1 MSDLQKILSANK
13 PMTLAGAPAGFLPW
27 LAADLA
33 RAARGRAVFIAP
45 DDAAMRPIVDAAH
58 SFAPKLEPL
67 SFPAWGCLPFDR
79 SPPPLPPSSVRPP
92 PLPSLHT
99 TGTACWWE

>member
-45 DDAAMRPIVDAAH
+45 DEAAMRTIVVAAPY
-58 SFAPKLEPL
+58 FAPKMETL
-67 SFPAWGCLPFDR
+67 SFPAWDCLPYAR
-79 SPPPLPPSSVRPP
+79 SPPSRLYSSERFPPWNA
-92 PLPSLHT
+92 LHRSEIDR
-99 TGTACWWE
+99 AKA

>member
-45 DDAAMRPIVDAAH
+45 DEAAMRSIVDAAH
-58 SFAPKLEPL
+58 YFAPKLETL
-67 SFPAWGCLPFDR
+67 SFPAWDCLPYDR
-79 SPPPLPPSSVRPP
+79 SEARRVGEECVSMGRSRWLP
-92 PLPSLHT
+92 
-99 TGTACWWE
+99 